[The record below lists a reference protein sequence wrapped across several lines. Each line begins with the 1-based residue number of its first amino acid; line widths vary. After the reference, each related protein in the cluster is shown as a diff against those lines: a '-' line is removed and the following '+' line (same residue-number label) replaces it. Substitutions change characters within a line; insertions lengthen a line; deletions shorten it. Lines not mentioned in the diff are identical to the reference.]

1 MPKINTEA
9 ALKAIIKEHG
19 LDKLQEGEE
28 LSEAAAKAL
37 LQHVT
42 DAAYAALSEGED
54 KEDVMDDDDDAEEK
68 AEKKDVKENKKAVK
82 EAKKPVKEED
92 DEDDEDDSE
101 DDEDDVKEAKKG
113 GKKPVKESKKKVK
126 EEDDSDEDDSEDDD
140 EKDDLK
146 ESFGTHFKAI
156 FEGTELSEESIGN
169 LSILFESAIGAEVN
183 KRVRATTKRL
193 QEEKELEVA
202 AAKAELEEQADQ
214 YLTYAVNEWAEKNR
228 VALRHSVKVDI
239 MESFIGGIRK
249 LFLEHNFN
257 IPEGDIAKVD
267 EQAEEISTLKAKLA
281 ESVKEAA
288 KVEQAL
294 DEAQRKIAF
303 TELTEGMSTL
313 DKEKMREL
321 VEGKTYTSAEAFA
334 KGAAIIKEG
343 YFTKKALKMVAE
355 EAPIISEDE
364 AIPSPRKKA
373 QDDYMS
379 RLAAMMR

>member
-1 MPKINTEA
+1 MPKINKEA

-19 LDKLQEGEE
+19 LDKLREGEE

-54 KEDVMDDDDDAEEK
+54 EKDDAEDKDMDNDKDADEK
-68 AEKKDVKENKKAVK
+68 
-82 EAKKPVKEED
+82 
-92 DEDDEDDSE
+92 
-101 DDEDDVKEAKKG
+101 DDEDDVEESKKG

-126 EEDDSDEDDSEDDD
+126 EDDEDDSDDEDDDAEDD

-183 KRVRATTKRL
+183 KRVRAATKRL

-267 EQAEEISTLKAKLA
+267 EQAEEISELKARLA
-281 ESVKEAA
+281 ESTKETA

-321 VEGKTYTSAEAFA
+321 VEGKTYSSAEAFA
-334 KGAAIIKEG
+334 NGAKIIKEG

-355 EAPIISEDE
+355 EAPIISEDKE
-364 AIPSPRKKA
+364 IPSPRKKA

-379 RLAAMMR
+379 RLASMMR

>member
-1 MPKINTEA
+1 MPKINKEA

-19 LDKLQEGEE
+19 LDKLREGEE

-54 KEDVMDDDDDAEEK
+54 EKDDAEDKDMDNDKDADEK
-68 AEKKDVKENKKAVK
+68 
-82 EAKKPVKEED
+82 
-92 DEDDEDDSE
+92 
-101 DDEDDVKEAKKG
+101 DDEDDVEESKKG

-126 EEDDSDEDDSEDDD
+126 EDDEDDSDDEDDDAEDD

-267 EQAEEISTLKAKLA
+267 EQAEEISELKARLA
-281 ESVKEAA
+281 ESTKETA

-334 KGAAIIKEG
+334 KGAKIIKEG

-364 AIPSPRKKA
+364 EIPSPRKKA
-373 QDDYMS
+373 QDDYMT
-379 RLAAMMR
+379 RLASMMR

>member
-1 MPKINTEA
+1 MPKINKEA

-19 LDKLQEGEE
+19 LDKLREGEE

-54 KEDVMDDDDDAEEK
+54 EKDDAEDKDMDNDKDDSDDEDDDAE
-68 AEKKDVKENKKAVK
+68 
-82 EAKKPVKEED
+82 
-92 DEDDEDDSE
+92 
-101 DDEDDVKEAKKG
+101 
-113 GKKPVKESKKKVK
+113 
-126 EEDDSDEDDSEDDD
+126 DD

-267 EQAEEISTLKAKLA
+267 EQAEEISELKARLA
-281 ESVKEAA
+281 ESTKETA

-294 DEAQRKIAF
+294 DEAKRKIAF

-321 VEGKTYTSAEAFA
+321 VEGKTYSSAEAFA
-334 KGAAIIKEG
+334 NGAKIIKEG

-355 EAPIISEDE
+355 EAPIISEDKE
-364 AIPSPRKKA
+364 IPSPRKKA

-379 RLAAMMR
+379 RLASMMR

>member
-1 MPKINTEA
+1 MPKINKEV

-19 LDKLQEGEE
+19 IDKLQEGEE

-54 KEDVMDDDDDAEEK
+54 EKDDAEDKDMDDDKDADEK
-68 AEKKDVKENKKAVK
+68 
-82 EAKKPVKEED
+82 
-92 DEDDEDDSE
+92 
-101 DDEDDVKEAKKG
+101 DDEDDVEESKKG

-126 EEDDSDEDDSEDDD
+126 EDDSDDEDDDAEDD

-183 KRVRATTKRL
+183 KRVKAATKRL

-303 TELTEGMSTL
+303 AELTEGMSTL

-321 VEGKTYTSAEAFA
+321 VEGKTYASAEAFA
-334 KGAAIIKEG
+334 NGAKIIKEG

-364 AIPSPRKKA
+364 EIPSPRKKA

-379 RLAAMMR
+379 RLASMMR

>member
-1 MPKINTEA
+1 MPKINKEA

-19 LDKLQEGEE
+19 LDKLREGEE

-54 KEDVMDDDDDAEEK
+54 EKDDAEDKDMDNDKDADEK
-68 AEKKDVKENKKAVK
+68 
-82 EAKKPVKEED
+82 
-92 DEDDEDDSE
+92 
-101 DDEDDVKEAKKG
+101 DDEDDVEESKKG

-126 EEDDSDEDDSEDDD
+126 EDDEDDSDDEDDDAEDD

-267 EQAEEISTLKAKLA
+267 EQAEVISELKARLA
-281 ESVKEAA
+281 ESTKETA

-334 KGAAIIKEG
+334 KGAKIIKEG

-364 AIPSPRKKA
+364 EIPSPRKKA
-373 QDDYMS
+373 QDDYMT
-379 RLAAMMR
+379 RLASMMR

>member
-1 MPKINTEA
+1 MNHFGGIMPKINKEA

-54 KEDVMDDDDDAEEK
+54 EKDDAEDKDMDNDKDADEK
-68 AEKKDVKENKKAVK
+68 
-82 EAKKPVKEED
+82 
-92 DEDDEDDSE
+92 
-101 DDEDDVKEAKKG
+101 DDEDDVEESKKG

-126 EEDDSDEDDSEDDD
+126 EDDEDDSDDEDDDAEDD

-267 EQAEEISTLKAKLA
+267 EQAEEISELKARLA
-281 ESVKEAA
+281 ESTKETA

-321 VEGKTYTSAEAFA
+321 VEGKTYSSAEAFA
-334 KGAAIIKEG
+334 NGAKIIKEG

-355 EAPIISEDE
+355 EAPIISEDKE
-364 AIPSPRKKA
+364 IPSPRKKA

-379 RLAAMMR
+379 RLASMMR

>member
-1 MPKINTEA
+1 MPKINKEA

-19 LDKLQEGEE
+19 LDKLREGEE

-54 KEDVMDDDDDAEEK
+54 EKDDAED
-68 AEKKDVKENKKAVK
+68 KDMDNDKDA
-82 EAKKPVKEED
+82 
-92 DEDDEDDSE
+92 
-101 DDEDDVKEAKKG
+101 DDVE
-113 GKKPVKESKKKVK
+113 ESKKKVK
-126 EEDDSDEDDSEDDD
+126 EDDEDDSDDEDDDAEDD

-267 EQAEEISTLKAKLA
+267 EQAEEISELKARLA
-281 ESVKEAA
+281 ESTKETA

-321 VEGKTYTSAEAFA
+321 VEGKTYSSAEAFA
-334 KGAAIIKEG
+334 NGAKIIKEG

-355 EAPIISEDE
+355 EAPIISEDKE
-364 AIPSPRKKA
+364 IPSPRKKA

-379 RLAAMMR
+379 RLASMMR

>member
-1 MPKINTEA
+1 MPKINKEA

-19 LDKLQEGEE
+19 LDKLREGEE

-54 KEDVMDDDDDAEEK
+54 EKDDAEDKDMDGDED
-68 AEKKDVKENKKAVK
+68 DVKEGKKGG
-82 EAKKPVKEED
+82 KKVVKEED
-92 DEDDEDDSE
+92 DEDDSN
-101 DDEDDVKEAKKG
+101 DDEE
-113 GKKPVKESKKKVK
+113 
-126 EEDDSDEDDSEDDD
+126 D

-183 KRVRATTKRL
+183 KRVKAATKRL

-303 TELTEGMSTL
+303 AELTEGMSTL

-334 KGAAIIKEG
+334 KGAKIIKEG

-355 EAPIISEDE
+355 EAPIIADDIDE
-364 AIPSPRKKA
+364 PSPRKKA

-379 RLAAMMR
+379 RLASMMR

>member
-1 MPKINTEA
+1 MPKINKEA

-54 KEDVMDDDDDAEEK
+54 EKDDAEDKDMDNDKDADEK
-68 AEKKDVKENKKAVK
+68 DY
-82 EAKKPVKEED
+82 
-92 DEDDEDDSE
+92 
-101 DDEDDVKEAKKG
+101 EDDVEESKKG

-126 EEDDSDEDDSEDDD
+126 EDDEDDSDDEDDDAEDD

-239 MESFIGGIRK
+239 MESFIGGLRK

-267 EQAEEISTLKAKLA
+267 EQAEEISELKARLA
-281 ESVKEAA
+281 ESTKETA

-321 VEGKTYTSAEAFA
+321 VEGKTYSSAEAFA
-334 KGAAIIKEG
+334 NGAKIIKEG

-355 EAPIISEDE
+355 EAPIISEDKE
-364 AIPSPRKKA
+364 IPSPRKKA

-379 RLAAMMR
+379 RLASMMR

>member
-1 MPKINTEA
+1 MPKINKEA

-19 LDKLQEGEE
+19 LDKLREGEE

-54 KEDVMDDDDDAEEK
+54 EKDDAEDKDMDNDKDADEK
-68 AEKKDVKENKKAVK
+68 
-82 EAKKPVKEED
+82 
-92 DEDDEDDSE
+92 
-101 DDEDDVKEAKKG
+101 DDEDDVEESKKG

-126 EEDDSDEDDSEDDD
+126 EDDSDDEDDDAEDD

-267 EQAEEISTLKAKLA
+267 EQAEEISELKARLA
-281 ESVKEAA
+281 ESTKETA

-321 VEGKTYTSAEAFA
+321 VEGKTYSSAEAFA
-334 KGAAIIKEG
+334 NGAKIIKEG

-355 EAPIISEDE
+355 EAPIISEDKE
-364 AIPSPRKKA
+364 IPSPRKKA

-379 RLAAMMR
+379 RLASMMR

>member
-1 MPKINTEA
+1 MPKINKEA

-19 LDKLQEGEE
+19 LDKLREGEE

-54 KEDVMDDDDDAEEK
+54 EKDDAEDKDMDNDKDADEK
-68 AEKKDVKENKKAVK
+68 
-82 EAKKPVKEED
+82 D
-92 DEDDEDDSE
+92 DEGDVEDS
-101 DDEDDVKEAKKG
+101 KKG

-126 EEDDSDEDDSEDDD
+126 EDDEDDSDDEDDDAEDD

-183 KRVRATTKRL
+183 KRVKAATKRL

-267 EQAEEISTLKAKLA
+267 EQAEEISELKARLA
-281 ESVKEAA
+281 ESTKETA

-321 VEGKTYTSAEAFA
+321 VEGKTYSSAEAFA
-334 KGAAIIKEG
+334 NGAKIIKEG

-355 EAPIISEDE
+355 EAPIISEDKE
-364 AIPSPRKKA
+364 IPSPRKKA

-379 RLAAMMR
+379 RLASMMR

>member
-1 MPKINTEA
+1 MPKINKEA

-19 LDKLQEGEE
+19 LDKLREGEE

-54 KEDVMDDDDDAEEK
+54 EKDDAEDKDMDNDKDADEK
-68 AEKKDVKENKKAVK
+68 DG
-82 EAKKPVKEED
+82 
-92 DEDDEDDSE
+92 
-101 DDEDDVKEAKKG
+101 EDDVEESKKG

-126 EEDDSDEDDSEDDD
+126 EDDEDDSDDEDDDAEDD

-156 FEGTELSEESIGN
+156 FDGTELSEESIGN

-267 EQAEEISTLKAKLA
+267 EQAEEISELKARLA
-281 ESVKEAA
+281 ESTKETA

-294 DEAQRKIAF
+294 DEAKRKIAF

-321 VEGKTYTSAEAFA
+321 VEGKTYSSAEAFA
-334 KGAAIIKEG
+334 NGAKIIKEG

-355 EAPIISEDE
+355 EAPFISEDKE
-364 AIPSPRKKA
+364 IPSPRKKA

-379 RLAAMMR
+379 RLASMMR

>member
-19 LDKLQEGEE
+19 LDKLREGEE

-54 KEDVMDDDDDAEEK
+54 EKDDAEDKDMDNDKDADEK
-68 AEKKDVKENKKAVK
+68 
-82 EAKKPVKEED
+82 
-92 DEDDEDDSE
+92 
-101 DDEDDVKEAKKG
+101 DDEDDVEESKKG

-126 EEDDSDEDDSEDDD
+126 EDDEDDSDDEDDDAEDD

-183 KRVRATTKRL
+183 KRVKAATKRL

-267 EQAEEISTLKAKLA
+267 EQAEEISELKARLA
-281 ESVKEAA
+281 ESTKETA

-321 VEGKTYTSAEAFA
+321 VEGKTYSSAEAFA
-334 KGAAIIKEG
+334 NGAKIIKEG

-355 EAPIISEDE
+355 EAPIISEDKE
-364 AIPSPRKKA
+364 IPSPRKKA

-379 RLAAMMR
+379 RLASMMR

>member
-1 MPKINTEA
+1 MPKINKEA

-19 LDKLQEGEE
+19 LDKLREGEE

-54 KEDVMDDDDDAEEK
+54 EKDDAEDKDMDNDKDADEK
-68 AEKKDVKENKKAVK
+68 
-82 EAKKPVKEED
+82 
-92 DEDDEDDSE
+92 
-101 DDEDDVKEAKKG
+101 DDEDDVEESKKG

-126 EEDDSDEDDSEDDD
+126 EDDSDDEDDDAEDD

-257 IPEGDIAKVD
+257 IPEGDITKVD
-267 EQAEEISTLKAKLA
+267 EQAEEISELKARLA
-281 ESVKEAA
+281 EATKETA

-321 VEGKTYTSAEAFA
+321 VEGKTYSSAEAFA
-334 KGAAIIKEG
+334 NGAKIIKEG

-355 EAPIISEDE
+355 EAPIISEDKE
-364 AIPSPRKKA
+364 IPSPRKKA

-379 RLAAMMR
+379 RLASMMR

>member
-1 MPKINTEA
+1 MNHFGGIMPKINKEA

-19 LDKLQEGEE
+19 LDKLREGEE

-54 KEDVMDDDDDAEEK
+54 EKDDAEDKDMDNDKDADEK
-68 AEKKDVKENKKAVK
+68 DG
-82 EAKKPVKEED
+82 
-92 DEDDEDDSE
+92 
-101 DDEDDVKEAKKG
+101 EDDVEESKKG

-126 EEDDSDEDDSEDDD
+126 EDDEDDSDDEDDDAEDD

-239 MESFIGGIRK
+239 MESFIGGLRK

-267 EQAEEISTLKAKLA
+267 EQAEEISELKVRLA
-281 ESVKEAA
+281 ESTKETA

-294 DEAQRKIAF
+294 DEAKRKIAF

-321 VEGKTYTSAEAFA
+321 VEGKTYSSAEAFA
-334 KGAAIIKEG
+334 NGAKIIKEG
-343 YFTKKALKMVAE
+343 YFTKKALKMVTE
-355 EAPIISEDE
+355 EAPIISEDKE
-364 AIPSPRKKA
+364 IPSPRKKA

-379 RLAAMMR
+379 RLASMMR

>member
-1 MPKINTEA
+1 MPKINKEA
-9 ALKAIIKEHG
+9 EVEKKDADDAKE
-19 LDKLQEGEE
+19 EE
-28 LSEAAAKAL
+28 VKSKAKAK
-37 LQHVT
+37 T
-42 DAAYAALSEGED
+42 
-54 KEDVMDDDDDAEEK
+54 KEADDAEDDE
-68 AEKKDVKENKKAVK
+68 K
-82 EAKKPVKEED
+82 EAAD
-92 DEDDEDDSE
+92 DASE
-101 DDEDDVKEAKKG
+101 KDDEDDVKESKKG
-113 GKKPVKESKKKVK
+113 SKKVVKEGKKAVK
-126 EEDDSDEDDSEDDD
+126 EEDDEEDDD
-140 EKDDLK
+140 EEEKDDIK

-183 KRVRATTKRL
+183 KRVAAATQRL

-214 YLTYAVNEWAEKNR
+214 YLSYAVNEWAEKNR

-257 IPEGDIAKVD
+257 IPEADIAKVD
-267 EQAEEISTLKAKLA
+267 EQAEEITNLKDKLA
-281 ESVKEAA
+281 EAAKETA
-288 KVEQAL
+288 KVEKAL

-321 VEGKTYTSAEAFA
+321 VEGKTYASAEAFA
-334 KGAAIIKEG
+334 HGAKIIKEG
-343 YFTKKALKMVAE
+343 YFTKKALKMVSE

-364 AIPSPRKKA
+364 EVPSPRKKA

-379 RLAAMMR
+379 RLASMMR

>member
-1 MPKINTEA
+1 MPKINKEA

-19 LDKLQEGEE
+19 LDKLREGEE

-54 KEDVMDDDDDAEEK
+54 EKDDAEDKDMDNDKDADEK
-68 AEKKDVKENKKAVK
+68 
-82 EAKKPVKEED
+82 
-92 DEDDEDDSE
+92 
-101 DDEDDVKEAKKG
+101 DDEDDVEESKKG

-126 EEDDSDEDDSEDDD
+126 EDDSDDEDDDAEDD

-267 EQAEEISTLKAKLA
+267 EQAEEISELKARLA
-281 ESVKEAA
+281 ESTKETA

-294 DEAQRKIAF
+294 DEAKRKIAF

-321 VEGKTYTSAEAFA
+321 VEGKTYSSAEAFA
-334 KGAAIIKEG
+334 NGAKIIKEG

-355 EAPIISEDE
+355 EAPIISEDKE
-364 AIPSPRKKA
+364 IPSPRKKA

-379 RLAAMMR
+379 RLASMMR

>member
-1 MPKINTEA
+1 MPKINKEA

-54 KEDVMDDDDDAEEK
+54 KEDDKDDAEDK
-68 AEKKDVKENKKAVK
+68 DMDGDKDDVKEGKKGG
-82 EAKKPVKEED
+82 KKVDKEED
-92 DEDDEDDSE
+92 DEDDSN
-101 DDEDDVKEAKKG
+101 DDEDDVKESKKG
-113 GKKPVKESKKKVK
+113 GKKPVKEAKKKVK
-126 EEDDSDEDDSEDDD
+126 EEDDEDDSNDDEEDD

-183 KRVRATTKRL
+183 KRVKAATKRL
-193 QEEKELEVA
+193 QEEKELEIA

-294 DEAQRKIAF
+294 DDAQRKIAF
-303 TELTEGMSTL
+303 AELTEGMSTL

-321 VEGKTYTSAEAFA
+321 VEGKTYTSAEAFS
-334 KGAAIIKEG
+334 KGAKIIKEG

-355 EAPIISEDE
+355 EAPIIADDIEE
-364 AIPSPRKKA
+364 PSPRKKA

>member
-1 MPKINTEA
+1 MPKINKEA

-54 KEDVMDDDDDAEEK
+54 EKDDAEDKDMDNDKDADEK
-68 AEKKDVKENKKAVK
+68 
-82 EAKKPVKEED
+82 
-92 DEDDEDDSE
+92 
-101 DDEDDVKEAKKG
+101 DDEDDVEESKKG

-126 EEDDSDEDDSEDDD
+126 EDDEDDSDDEDDDAEDD

-146 ESFGTHFKAI
+146 ESFCTHFKAI

-267 EQAEEISTLKAKLA
+267 EQAEEISELKARLA
-281 ESVKEAA
+281 ESTKETA

-321 VEGKTYTSAEAFA
+321 VEGKTYSSAEAFA
-334 KGAAIIKEG
+334 NGAKIIKEG

-355 EAPIISEDE
+355 EAPIISEDKE
-364 AIPSPRKKA
+364 IPSPRKKA

-379 RLAAMMR
+379 RLASMMR

>member
-1 MPKINTEA
+1 MPKINKEA

-19 LDKLQEGEE
+19 LDKLREGEE

-54 KEDVMDDDDDAEEK
+54 EKDDAEDKVMDNDKDADEK
-68 AEKKDVKENKKAVK
+68 
-82 EAKKPVKEED
+82 
-92 DEDDEDDSE
+92 
-101 DDEDDVKEAKKG
+101 DDEDDVEESKKG
-113 GKKPVKESKKKVK
+113 GKKTVKESKKKVK
-126 EEDDSDEDDSEDDD
+126 EDDEDDSDDEDDDAEDD

-267 EQAEEISTLKAKLA
+267 EQAEEISELKARLA
-281 ESVKEAA
+281 ESTKETA

-321 VEGKTYTSAEAFA
+321 VEGKTYSSAEAFA
-334 KGAAIIKEG
+334 NGAKIIKEG

-355 EAPIISEDE
+355 EAPIISEDKE
-364 AIPSPRKKA
+364 IPSPRKKA

-379 RLAAMMR
+379 RLASMMR

>member
-1 MPKINTEA
+1 MPKINKEA

-19 LDKLQEGEE
+19 LDKLREGEE

-54 KEDVMDDDDDAEEK
+54 EKDDAEDKDMDNDKDADEK
-68 AEKKDVKENKKAVK
+68 E
-82 EAKKPVKEED
+82 
-92 DEDDEDDSE
+92 
-101 DDEDDVKEAKKG
+101 DEDDVEESKKG

-126 EEDDSDEDDSEDDD
+126 EDDEDDDAEDD

-239 MESFIGGIRK
+239 MESFIGGLRK

-267 EQAEEISTLKAKLA
+267 EQAEEISKLKARLA
-281 ESVKEAA
+281 ESTKETA
-288 KVEQAL
+288 KVKQAL

-321 VEGKTYTSAEAFA
+321 VEGKTYSSAEAFA
-334 KGAAIIKEG
+334 NGAKIIKEG

-355 EAPIISEDE
+355 EAPIISEDKE
-364 AIPSPRKKA
+364 IPSPRKKA

-379 RLAAMMR
+379 RLASMMR

>member
-1 MPKINTEA
+1 MPKINKEA

-19 LDKLQEGEE
+19 LDKLREGEE

-54 KEDVMDDDDDAEEK
+54 EKDDAEDKDMDNDKDADEK
-68 AEKKDVKENKKAVK
+68 
-82 EAKKPVKEED
+82 
-92 DEDDEDDSE
+92 
-101 DDEDDVKEAKKG
+101 DDEDDVEESKKG

-126 EEDDSDEDDSEDDD
+126 EDDEDDSDDEDDDAEDD

-183 KRVRATTKRL
+183 KRVKATTKRL

-239 MESFIGGIRK
+239 MESFIGGLRK

-267 EQAEEISTLKAKLA
+267 EQAEEIGELKARLA
-281 ESVKEAA
+281 ESTKETA

-321 VEGKTYTSAEAFA
+321 VEGKTYSSAEAFA
-334 KGAAIIKEG
+334 NGAKIIKEG

-355 EAPIISEDE
+355 EAPIISEDKE
-364 AIPSPRKKA
+364 IPSPRKKA
-373 QDDYMS
+373 QDDYMT
-379 RLAAMMR
+379 RLASMMR

>member
-1 MPKINTEA
+1 MPKINKEA

-19 LDKLQEGEE
+19 LDKLQGGEE

-42 DAAYAALSEGED
+42 DAAHAALAEADEEDD
-54 KEDVMDDDDDAEEK
+54 KEDKDTDDDKDASEK
-68 AEKKDVKENKKAVK
+68 
-82 EAKKPVKEED
+82 
-92 DEDDEDDSE
+92 
-101 DDEDDVKEAKKG
+101 DDEDDVKESKKG
-113 GKKPVKESKKKVK
+113 GKKVVKEGKKAVK
-126 EEDDSDEDDSEDDD
+126 EEDDEEDD
-140 EKDDLK
+140 EKEDDEEDDEEEKKDDIK
-146 ESFGTHFKAI
+146 ESFGVHFKAI

-183 KRVRATTKRL
+183 KRVKAATKRL
-193 QEEKELEVA
+193 QEEKELEIA

-294 DEAQRKIAF
+294 DDAQRKIAF
-303 TELTEGMSTL
+303 AELTEGMSTL

-321 VEGKTYTSAEAFA
+321 VEGKTYTSAEAFT
-334 KGAAIIKEG
+334 KGAKIIKEG

-355 EAPIISEDE
+355 EAPIIADDIEE
-364 AIPSPRKKA
+364 PSPRKKA
-373 QDDYMS
+373 QDDYM
-379 RLAAMMR
+379 RHLAAMMR

>member
-9 ALKAIIKEHG
+9 QLKAIRG
-19 LDKLQEGEE
+19 LDKLHEGE
-28 LSEAAAKAL
+28 KD
-37 LQHVT
+37 
-42 DAAYAALSEGED
+42 DADD
-54 KEDVMDDDDDAEEK
+54 KDMVDDKDDAEEK
-68 AEKKDVKENKKAVK
+68 DDKKDVKEG
-82 EAKKPVKEED
+82 KKPVKESKKKVKEEDEDSDDSED
-92 DEDDEDDSE
+92 DKEMDDDEDDSE
-101 DDEDDVKEAKKG
+101 DDEDDVKEGKKG

-126 EEDDSDEDDSEDDD
+126 EEDDSDDEDAEDDDAEEDD

-183 KRVRATTKRL
+183 KRVKAATKRL

-239 MESFIGGIRK
+239 MESFIGGLRK

-321 VEGKTYTSAEAFA
+321 VEGKSYTSAEAFA

-364 AIPSPRKKA
+364 EIPSPRKKA

>member
-1 MPKINTEA
+1 MPKINKEA

-19 LDKLQEGEE
+19 LDKLREGEE

-42 DAAYAALSEGED
+42 DVAYAALSEGED
-54 KEDVMDDDDDAEEK
+54 EKDDAEDKDMDNDKDADEK
-68 AEKKDVKENKKAVK
+68 
-82 EAKKPVKEED
+82 
-92 DEDDEDDSE
+92 
-101 DDEDDVKEAKKG
+101 DDEDDVEESKKG

-126 EEDDSDEDDSEDDD
+126 EDDEDDSDDEDDDAEDD

-267 EQAEEISTLKAKLA
+267 EQAEEISELKARLA
-281 ESVKEAA
+281 ESTKETA

-321 VEGKTYTSAEAFA
+321 VEGKTYSSAEAFA
-334 KGAAIIKEG
+334 NGAKIIKEG

-355 EAPIISEDE
+355 EAPIISEDKE
-364 AIPSPRKKA
+364 IPSPRKKA

-379 RLAAMMR
+379 RLASMMR

>member
-1 MPKINTEA
+1 MPKINKEA

-19 LDKLQEGEE
+19 LDKLREGEE
-28 LSEAAAKAL
+28 LSEAAAEAL

-54 KEDVMDDDDDAEEK
+54 EKDDAEDKDMDNDKDADEK
-68 AEKKDVKENKKAVK
+68 G
-82 EAKKPVKEED
+82 
-92 DEDDEDDSE
+92 
-101 DDEDDVKEAKKG
+101 DEDDVEESKKG

-126 EEDDSDEDDSEDDD
+126 EDDEDDSDDEDDDAEDD

-267 EQAEEISTLKAKLA
+267 EQAEEISELKARLV
-281 ESVKEAA
+281 ESTKETA

-321 VEGKTYTSAEAFA
+321 VEGKTYSSAEAFA
-334 KGAAIIKEG
+334 NGAKIIKEG

-355 EAPIISEDE
+355 EAPIISEDKE
-364 AIPSPRKKA
+364 IPSPRKKA
-373 QDDYMS
+373 QDDYMT
-379 RLAAMMR
+379 RLASMMR

>member
-1 MPKINTEA
+1 MPKINKEA

-19 LDKLQEGEE
+19 LDKLREGEE

-54 KEDVMDDDDDAEEK
+54 EKDDAEDKDMDNDKDADEK
-68 AEKKDVKENKKAVK
+68 
-82 EAKKPVKEED
+82 
-92 DEDDEDDSE
+92 
-101 DDEDDVKEAKKG
+101 DDEDDVEESKKG

-126 EEDDSDEDDSEDDD
+126 EDDEDDSDDEDDDAEDD

-267 EQAEEISTLKAKLA
+267 EQAEEISELKARLA
-281 ESVKEAA
+281 ESTKETA

-294 DEAQRKIAF
+294 DEAQPKITF

-321 VEGKTYTSAEAFA
+321 VEGKTYSSAEAFA
-334 KGAAIIKEG
+334 NGAKIIKEG

-355 EAPIISEDE
+355 EAPIISEDKE
-364 AIPSPRKKA
+364 IPSPRKKA
-373 QDDYMS
+373 QDDYMT
-379 RLAAMMR
+379 RLASMMR

>member
-1 MPKINTEA
+1 MPKINKEA

-54 KEDVMDDDDDAEEK
+54 EKDDAEDDKEMDNDKDADEK
-68 AEKKDVKENKKAVK
+68 
-82 EAKKPVKEED
+82 
-92 DEDDEDDSE
+92 
-101 DDEDDVKEAKKG
+101 DDEDDVEESKKG

-126 EEDDSDEDDSEDDD
+126 EDDEDDSDDEDDDAEDD

-183 KRVRATTKRL
+183 KRVRAATKRL

-239 MESFIGGIRK
+239 MESFIGGLRK

-267 EQAEEISTLKAKLA
+267 EQAEEISELKARLA
-281 ESVKEAA
+281 ESTKETA

-321 VEGKTYTSAEAFA
+321 VEGKTYSSAEAFA
-334 KGAAIIKEG
+334 NGAKIIKEG

-364 AIPSPRKKA
+364 EIPSPRKKA

>member
-9 ALKAIIKEHG
+9 QLKAIRG
-19 LDKLQEGEE
+19 LDKLHEGE
-28 LSEAAAKAL
+28 KD
-37 LQHVT
+37 
-42 DAAYAALSEGED
+42 DADD
-54 KEDVMDDDDDAEEK
+54 KDMVDDKDDAEDK
-68 AEKKDVKENKKAVK
+68 ADEKDVKEG
-82 EAKKPVKEED
+82 KKPVKESKKKVKEEDEDADDSED
-92 DEDDEDDSE
+92 DKEMDNDEDDSE
-101 DDEDDVKEAKKG
+101 DDEDDVKEGKKG

-126 EEDDSDEDDSEDDD
+126 EEDEDDSDDEDAEDDDAEDDD

-183 KRVRATTKRL
+183 KRVKAATKRL

-239 MESFIGGIRK
+239 MESFIGGLRN

-355 EAPIISEDE
+355 EAPIIAEAVED
-364 AIPSPRKKA
+364 AHKKKVVT
-373 QDDYMS
+373 DDYMA

>member
-1 MPKINTEA
+1 MPKINKEA

-19 LDKLQEGEE
+19 LDKLREGEE

-54 KEDVMDDDDDAEEK
+54 EKDDAEDKVMDNDKDADEK
-68 AEKKDVKENKKAVK
+68 
-82 EAKKPVKEED
+82 
-92 DEDDEDDSE
+92 
-101 DDEDDVKEAKKG
+101 DDEDDVEESKKG

-126 EEDDSDEDDSEDDD
+126 EDDEDDSDDEDDDAEDD

-267 EQAEEISTLKAKLA
+267 EQAEEISELKARLA
-281 ESVKEAA
+281 ESTKETA

-321 VEGKTYTSAEAFA
+321 VEGKTYSSAEAFA
-334 KGAAIIKEG
+334 NGAKIIKEG

-355 EAPIISEDE
+355 EAPIISEDKE
-364 AIPSPRKKA
+364 IPSPRKKA

-379 RLAAMMR
+379 RLASMMR

>member
-1 MPKINTEA
+1 MPKINKEA

-19 LDKLQEGEE
+19 LDKLREGEE

-54 KEDVMDDDDDAEEK
+54 EKDDAEDKDMDNDKDADEK
-68 AEKKDVKENKKAVK
+68 
-82 EAKKPVKEED
+82 
-92 DEDDEDDSE
+92 
-101 DDEDDVKEAKKG
+101 DDEDDVEESKKG

-126 EEDDSDEDDSEDDD
+126 EDDEDDDAEDD

-267 EQAEEISTLKAKLA
+267 EQAEEISELKARLA
-281 ESVKEAA
+281 ESTKETA

-321 VEGKTYTSAEAFA
+321 VEGKTYSSAEAFA
-334 KGAAIIKEG
+334 NGAKIIKEG

-355 EAPIISEDE
+355 EAPIISEDKE
-364 AIPSPRKKA
+364 IPSPRKKA

-379 RLAAMMR
+379 RLASMMR

>member
-1 MPKINTEA
+1 MPKINKEA

-54 KEDVMDDDDDAEEK
+54 EKDDAEDDKEMDDDS
-68 AEKKDVKENKKAVK
+68 
-82 EAKKPVKEED
+82 
-92 DEDDEDDSE
+92 DDEDDSE
-101 DDEDDVKEAKKG
+101 DDVEESKKG

-126 EEDDSDEDDSEDDD
+126 EDDEDDSDDEDDDAEDD

-267 EQAEEISTLKAKLA
+267 EQAEEISELKARLA
-281 ESVKEAA
+281 ESTKETA

-321 VEGKTYTSAEAFA
+321 VEGKTYASAEAFA
-334 KGAAIIKEG
+334 NGAKIIKEG

-355 EAPIISEDE
+355 EAPIISEDKE
-364 AIPSPRKKA
+364 IPSPRKKA

-379 RLAAMMR
+379 RLASMMR

>member
-1 MPKINTEA
+1 MPKINKEA

-19 LDKLQEGEE
+19 LDKLREGEE

-54 KEDVMDDDDDAEEK
+54 EKDDAEDKDMDNDKDADEK
-68 AEKKDVKENKKAVK
+68 
-82 EAKKPVKEED
+82 
-92 DEDDEDDSE
+92 
-101 DDEDDVKEAKKG
+101 DDEDDVEESKKG

-126 EEDDSDEDDSEDDD
+126 EDDEDDSDDEDDDAEDD

-267 EQAEEISTLKAKLA
+267 EQAEEISELKARLA
-281 ESVKEAA
+281 ESAKETAN
-288 KVEQAL
+288 VEQAL

-321 VEGKTYTSAEAFA
+321 VEGKTYSSAEAFA
-334 KGAAIIKEG
+334 NGAKIIKEG

-355 EAPIISEDE
+355 EAPIISEDKE
-364 AIPSPRKKA
+364 IPSPRKKA

-379 RLAAMMR
+379 RLASMMR

>member
-1 MPKINTEA
+1 MPKINKEA

-19 LDKLQEGEE
+19 LDKLREGEE

-54 KEDVMDDDDDAEEK
+54 EKDDAEDKDMDNDKDADEK
-68 AEKKDVKENKKAVK
+68 DG
-82 EAKKPVKEED
+82 
-92 DEDDEDDSE
+92 
-101 DDEDDVKEAKKG
+101 EDDVEESKKG

-126 EEDDSDEDDSEDDD
+126 EDDEDDSDDEDDDAEDD

-267 EQAEEISTLKAKLA
+267 EQAEEISELKARLA
-281 ESVKEAA
+281 ESTKETA

-321 VEGKTYTSAEAFA
+321 VEGKTYSSAEAFA
-334 KGAAIIKEG
+334 NGAKIIKEG

-355 EAPIISEDE
+355 EAPIISEDKE
-364 AIPSPRKKA
+364 IPSPRKKA

-379 RLAAMMR
+379 RLASMMR

>member
-1 MPKINTEA
+1 MPKINKEA

-42 DAAYAALSEGED
+42 DAAHAALSEGED

-68 AEKKDVKENKKAVK
+68 AEKKDVKENKK
-82 EAKKPVKEED
+82 PVKE
-92 DEDDEDDSE
+92 EDDEDDSE

-126 EEDDSDEDDSEDDD
+126 EEDDEDDSEDDD

-183 KRVRATTKRL
+183 KRVKAATKRL

-267 EQAEEISTLKAKLA
+267 EQAEEISELKALLA
-281 ESVKEAA
+281 ESTKETA

-303 TELTEGMSTL
+303 AELTEGMSTL

-334 KGAAIIKEG
+334 KGAKIIKEG

-355 EAPIISEDE
+355 EAPIISEDKE
-364 AIPSPRKKA
+364 IPSPRKKA

-379 RLAAMMR
+379 RLASMMR

>member
-1 MPKINTEA
+1 MPKINKEA

-19 LDKLQEGEE
+19 LDKLREGEE

-54 KEDVMDDDDDAEEK
+54 EKDDAED
-68 AEKKDVKENKKAVK
+68 KDMDNDKDA
-82 EAKKPVKEED
+82 
-92 DEDDEDDSE
+92 
-101 DDEDDVKEAKKG
+101 DDVEESKKG

-126 EEDDSDEDDSEDDD
+126 EDDEDDSDDEDDDAEDD

-146 ESFGTHFKAI
+146 ESFCTHFKAI

-267 EQAEEISTLKAKLA
+267 EQAEEISDLKARLA
-281 ESVKEAA
+281 ESTKETA

-294 DEAQRKIAF
+294 DEAKRKIAF

-321 VEGKTYTSAEAFA
+321 VEGKTYSSAEAFA
-334 KGAAIIKEG
+334 NGAKIIKEG

-355 EAPIISEDE
+355 EAPIISEDKE
-364 AIPSPRKKA
+364 IPSPRKKA

-379 RLAAMMR
+379 SLASMMR

>member
-1 MPKINTEA
+1 MPKINKEA
-9 ALKAIIKEHG
+9 QLKAIHG
-19 LDKLQEGEE
+19 LDKLHEG
-28 LSEAAAKAL
+28 KKD
-37 LQHVT
+37 
-42 DAAYAALSEGED
+42 DADD
-54 KEDVMDDDDDAEEK
+54 KDMVDDKDDAEDK
-68 AEKKDVKENKKAVK
+68 ADEKDVKEG
-82 EAKKPVKEED
+82 KKPVKESKKKVKEEDADDSED
-92 DEDDEDDSE
+92 DKEMDDDAEDDSE
-101 DDEDDVKEAKKG
+101 DDVKEGKKG

-126 EEDDSDEDDSEDDD
+126 EDDEDVSDDEDDAEDDDAEDD

-183 KRVRATTKRL
+183 KRVKAATKRL

-257 IPEGDIAKVD
+257 IPEADIAKVD
-267 EQAEEISTLKAKLA
+267 EQAEEITNLKDKLA
-281 ESVKEAA
+281 EATKEAA
-288 KVEQAL
+288 KVEKAL
-294 DEAQRKIAF
+294 DEAERKIAF
-303 TELTEGMSTL
+303 AELTEGMSTL

-343 YFTKKALKMVAE
+343 YFTKKSLKMVAE

-364 AIPSPRKKA
+364 EIPSPRKKA
-373 QDDYMS
+373 QDEYMS

>member
-1 MPKINTEA
+1 MPKINKEA
-9 ALKAIIKEHG
+9 ALKAIVEEHG

-42 DAAYAALSEGED
+42 DATNAALAEADKEED
-54 KEDVMDDDDDAEEK
+54 KEDADDMEDDEELSEETRKAILLHIANAANAALAEAEEK
-68 AEKKDVKENKKAVK
+68 A
-82 EAKKPVKEED
+82 
-92 DEDDEDDSE
+92 
-101 DDEDDVKEAKKG
+101 
-113 GKKPVKESKKKVK
+113 
-126 EEDDSDEDDSEDDD
+126 
-140 EKDDLK
+140 DLK
-146 ESFGTHFKAI
+146 ESFGAHFKAI
-156 FEGTELSEESIGN
+156 FEGTELSEESVGQ

-183 KRVRATTKRL
+183 KRVAAETQRL

-239 MESFIGGIRK
+239 MESFIGGIRR

-281 ESVKEAA
+281 ESAKAAA

-334 KGAAIIKEG
+334 QGAKIIKEG
-343 YFTKKALKMVAE
+343 YFTKKALKMVSE
-355 EAPIISEDE
+355 EAPIISEAVE
-364 AIPSPRKKA
+364 KAAPKKKVE
-373 QDDYMS
+373 DDYMS
-379 RLAAMMR
+379 RLASMMR

>member
-1 MPKINTEA
+1 MPKINKEA
-9 ALKAIIKEHG
+9 ALKAIVEEHG

-42 DAAYAALSEGED
+42 DAAHAALAEEDD
-54 KEDVMDDDDDAEEK
+54 KEDADDEKEDKDDAEEK
-68 AEKKDVKENKKAVK
+68 
-82 EAKKPVKEED
+82 ED
-92 DEDDEDDSE
+92 
-101 DDEDDVKEAKKG
+101 
-113 GKKPVKESKKKVK
+113 
-126 EEDDSDEDDSEDDD
+126 
-140 EKDDLK
+140 DDLK

-156 FEGTELSEESIGN
+156 FEGTELSEESVGQ

-183 KRVRATTKRL
+183 KRVAATTKRL

-288 KVEQAL
+288 KVERAL

-321 VEGKTYTSAEAFA
+321 VEGKNYASAEAFA
-334 KGAAIIKEG
+334 NGARIIKEG
-343 YFTKKALKMVAE
+343 YFQKKALKMVSE
-355 EAPIISEDE
+355 EAPIISEAIE
-364 AIPSPRKKA
+364 AAPKKKVVA
-373 QDDYMS
+373 DDYMS
-379 RLAAMMR
+379 RLASMMR